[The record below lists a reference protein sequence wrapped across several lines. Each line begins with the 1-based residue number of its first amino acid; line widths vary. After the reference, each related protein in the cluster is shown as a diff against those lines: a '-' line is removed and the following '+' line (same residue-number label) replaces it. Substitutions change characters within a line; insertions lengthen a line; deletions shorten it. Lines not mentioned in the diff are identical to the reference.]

1 MVQRN
6 KQMKV
11 LAIFTALLIAIA
23 LHSTATAQT
32 VSASGSRTTVPVT
45 SGAASTTDDVCEQRL
60 LKTLDA
66 LDKAEKALAFAVN
79 EIDAR
84 AKLDALKDQLIGVKD
99 LIISSQDELIKRLQK
114 KDTGVWARV
123 KKILTIAEKAAL
135 IAVGIYVGRGL

>member
-1 MVQRN
+1 MVQR
-6 KQMKV
+6 KTQMKL
-11 LAIFTALLIAIA
+11 LAIFAILLIATA

-32 VSASGSRTTVPVT
+32 VSASDSRMTVPATNGV
-45 SGAASTTDDVCEQRL
+45 ASTADDVCEQRL
-60 LKTLDA
+60 LKALDA
-66 LDKAEKALAFAVN
+66 LDKAEKALAFATS

-84 AKLDALKDQLIGVKD
+84 VRLDALKDQLIAVKD
-99 LIISSQDELIKRLQK
+99 TIISAQDELIKRLQK

>member
-1 MVQRN
+1 
-6 KQMKV
+6 
-11 LAIFTALLIAIA
+11 
-23 LHSTATAQT
+23 
-32 VSASGSRTTVPVT
+32 VT
-45 SGAASTTDDVCEQRL
+45 SGVSSDPRSSATDDVCEQRL

-66 LDKAEKALAFAVN
+66 LDKAEKALGFAVN

-84 AKLDALKDQLIGVKD
+84 AKLDALKDQLIAVKD
-99 LIISSQDELIKRLQK
+99 TIISAQDELIKRLQK

>member
-1 MVQRN
+1 
-6 KQMKV
+6 
-11 LAIFTALLIAIA
+11 
-23 LHSTATAQT
+23 
-32 VSASGSRTTVPVT
+32 VT